1 MGGAGDTEGCGR
13 GIRRVIWW
21 IWRFV
26 RGYEKLRGLRRYGQW
41 KGFPRTN
48 RAFWRHVTTSGGSVV
63 DTWDEVGLM
72 LRFCCA
78 MTVKAQAK
86 RVIKV
91 EFSR

>member
-1 MGGAGDTEGCGR
+1 M
-13 GIRRVIWW
+13 
-21 IWRFV
+21 
-26 RGYEKLRGLRRYGQW
+26 
-41 KGFPRTN
+41 
-48 RAFWRHVTTSGGSVV
+48 V